1 MHPLAE
7 RISNQDERALA
18 KAISTVEND
27 SEEKL
32 ELLKDIHP
40 MTGRAHYIGMTG
52 SPGAGKSSLVNRL
65 ITYLRKQSLTVGV
78 VAVDP
83 TSPFSGGALLGDR
96 VRMAE
101 HFTDPGVF
109 IRSMGTRGSL
119 GGLSRTTKETVR
131 LMDAFGF
138 DVILIETVGV
148 GQSELDIMKIA
159 DTIAV
164 VLNPGSGDV
173 VQVFKAGIMEIADLF
188 VVNKA
193 DLSGVPKLLAEL
205 ESMLDIVKH
214 DAPWRPPIVKTVSV
228 RNEGLEELWEKMQ
241 IHFAYSK
248 KSGEREARR
257 KTSLEREVI
266 EVVHAEMMKKLV
278 EQEESRDKSWIEEVT
293 SGSVDPYSAAVRLLE
308 DYVGRQSLR
317 GRGWEGEKERSFDGE
332 G

>member
-7 RISNQDERALA
+7 RLSKKDERALA
-18 KAISTVEND
+18 KAISLVEND
-27 SEEKL
+27 AEDKL

-65 ITYLRKQSLTVGV
+65 ITYLRKQNFTVGV

-101 HFTDPGVF
+101 HFTDQGVF

-193 DLSGVPKLLAEL
+193 DLPGVPKLLAEL
-205 ESMLDIVKH
+205 ESMLDLVKH
-214 DAPWRPPIVKTVSV
+214 DAPWRPPIVKAISV
-228 RNEGLEELWEKMQ
+228 QNLGLEKVWKRMQ
-241 IHFAYSK
+241 EHFEYSK
-248 KSGEREARR
+248 ASGERDARR
-257 KTSLEREVI
+257 KTSLEREVM
-266 EVVHAEMMKKLV
+266 EVVHAEMMKKLM
-278 EQEESRDKSWIEEVT
+278 EYEETEKGWVEEVT
-293 SGSVDPYSAAVRLLE
+293 SGSIDPYSAAVKLLQNYMDGSLE
-308 DYVGRQSLR
+308 RKGMGR
-317 GRGWEGEKERSFDGE
+317 
-332 G
+332 

>member
-7 RISNQDERALA
+7 RLANQDERALA
-18 KAISTVEND
+18 KAISLVEND
-27 SEEKL
+27 AEDKL

-65 ITYLRKQSLTVGV
+65 ITYLRKQNLTVGV

-131 LMDAFGF
+131 LMDAYGF

-159 DTIAV
+159 DSIAV

-188 VVNKA
+188 IVNKA

-228 RNEGLEELWEKMQ
+228 QNEGLADVWERLKE
-241 IHFAYSK
+241 HFAYSK
-248 KSGEREARR
+248 QSGEREARR

-266 EVVHAEMMKKLV
+266 EVVHAEMMKKLI
-278 EQEESRDKSWIEEVT
+278 EHEESRDKGWVDDVT
-293 SGSVDPYSAAVRLLE
+293 SGTIDPYSAAVKLLE
-308 DYVGRQSLR
+308 EYMDGSFERKGMGR
-317 GRGWEGEKERSFDGE
+317 
-332 G
+332 

>member
-7 RISNQDERALA
+7 RISNKDERALA
-18 KAISTVEND
+18 RAISLVEND
-27 SEEKL
+27 AEEKL

-40 MTGRAHYIGMTG
+40 MTGRAQYIGLTG

-65 ITYLRKQSLTVGV
+65 ITYLRKQKLTVGV

-101 HFTDPGVF
+101 HFTDAGVF

-159 DTIAV
+159 DSIAV

-188 VVNKA
+188 IVNKA
-193 DLSGVPKLLAEL
+193 DLPGVPKLLAEL

-214 DAPWRPPIVKTVSV
+214 DAPWRPPIVQTVSV
-228 RNEGLEELWEKMQ
+228 RNEGLEEVWQRLTD
-241 IHFAYSK
+241 HFEYSK
-248 KSGEREARR
+248 RSGEREARR
-257 KTSLEREVI
+257 KTFLEREVI

-278 EQEESRDKSWIEEVT
+278 DREQASDKGWIEDVT
-293 SGSVDPYSAAVRLLE
+293 SGAVDPYSAAVQLL
-308 DYVGRQSLR
+308 DHYVG
-317 GRGWEGEKERSFDGE
+317 EMMKKK
-332 G
+332 

>member
-7 RISNQDERALA
+7 RLSKQDERALA
-18 KAISTVEND
+18 KAISLVEND
-27 SEEKL
+27 AEDKL

-65 ITYLRKQSLTVGV
+65 ITYLRKLNLTVGV

-188 VVNKA
+188 IVNKA
-193 DLSGVPKLLAEL
+193 DLPGVPKLLAEL
-205 ESMLDIVKH
+205 ESMLDLVKH
-214 DAPWRPPIVKTVSV
+214 DAPWRPPIVKAISV
-228 RNEGLEELWEKMQ
+228 QNVGLENVWKRMQ
-241 IHFAYSK
+241 EHVEYSK
-248 KSGEREARR
+248 ASGERDARR

-278 EQEESRDKSWIEEVT
+278 EREEAEERGWVEEVT
-293 SGSVDPYSAAVRLLE
+293 SGSIDPYSAAVKLLQ
-308 DYVGRQSLR
+308 DYVGGLERKGM
-317 GRGWEGEKERSFDGE
+317 GR
-332 G
+332 

>member
-1 MHPLAE
+1 MMHPLAE
-7 RISNQDERALA
+7 RIQKGEERALA
-18 KAISTVEND
+18 RAITYVED
-27 SEEKL
+27 DHPEKL
-32 ELLKDIHP
+32 ALLKDIHSL
-40 MTGRAHYIGMTG
+40 TGNAHYIGLTG

-65 ITYLRKQSLTVGV
+65 ISHLRSLNLTVGI

-159 DTIAV
+159 DTTAV
-164 VLNPGSGDV
+164 VLTPGSGDA

-188 VVNKA
+188 VINKS
-193 DLSGVPKLLAEL
+193 DMPGVPKLMSEI
-205 ESMLDIVKH
+205 ESLLDLMNTSGKK
-214 DAPWRPPIVKTVSV
+214 WNPPIVKTVAA
-228 RNEGLEELWEKMQ
+228 RNEGLPELWET
-241 IHFAYSK
+241 IERHRTFLRE
-248 KSGEREARR
+248 SGEGDRR
-257 KTSLEREVI
+257 RAHHLE
-266 EVVHAEMMKKLV
+266 
-278 EQEESRDKSWIEEVT
+278 EEVYEVAHYEIMRRLIESEKNT
-293 SGSVDPYSAAVRLLE
+293 GPKWLENLRTGQSDPYSIAREIAGKWINRLE
-308 DYVGRQSLR
+308 ERDGD
-317 GRGWEGEKERSFDGE
+317 EKTTGTK
-332 G
+332 

>member
-7 RISNQDERALA
+7 RLANQDERALA
-18 KAISTVEND
+18 KAISLVEND
-27 SEEKL
+27 AEDKL

-65 ITYLRKQSLTVGV
+65 ITYLRKQNLTVGV

-159 DTIAV
+159 DSIAV

-188 VVNKA
+188 IVNKA

-228 RNEGLEELWEKMQ
+228 QNEGLEEVWERLKE
-241 IHFAYSK
+241 HFEYSK
-248 KSGEREARR
+248 QSGERDARR

-266 EVVHAEMMKKLV
+266 EVVHAEMMKKLI
-278 EQEESRDKSWIEEVT
+278 EHEESRDKGWVDDVT
-293 SGSVDPYSAAVRLLE
+293 SGSIDPYSAAVKLLE
-308 DYVGRQSLR
+308 EYMDG
-317 GRGWEGEKERSFDGE
+317 SFDRKGM
-332 G
+332 GR